1 MGRLSLSSSK
11 AAFASARLS
20 APRTVDAPA
29 PSLSSKPWKAR
40 YGTRRWQELR
50 QAILIRD
57 HYTCRH
63 CKRVCGGKNPRPDSP
78 VVDHVRPHR
87 GDDRLFW
94 SETNLQVLC
103 KSPCHDQHKQVLEQE
118 SRHHQGVW
126 D

>member
-1 MGRLSLSSSK
+1 MGRLSLSPRRAS
-11 AAFASARLS
+11 FASARLTKPTDTA
-20 APRTVDAPA
+20 APP
-29 PSLSSKPWKAR
+29 PSLSSRPWRAKYASK
-40 YGTRRWQELR
+40 RWQALR
-50 QAILIRD
+50 LVVLARD

-63 CKRVCGGKNPRPDSP
+63 CRRVCPGKSPAPDSP

-94 SETNLQVLC
+94 AETNLQVLC
-103 KSPCHDQHKQVLEQE
+103 KSPCHDQHKQALEQE